1 MRLGDVVNL
10 ETGAYLSLDQYGWLN
25 GTPPPTIAGGLPRFN
40 GYLPDRETTPDLRS
54 IAVQSL
60 PRLQAEAT
68 NAFNL
73 PLLGPTLSSLL
84 TCRFLH
90 L

>member
-1 MRLGDVVNL
+1 MMSIWRPEHILPSTNMDGETRAHHPRLQ
-10 ETGAYLSLDQYGWLN
+10 EAW
-25 GTPPPTIAGGLPRFN
+25 FN